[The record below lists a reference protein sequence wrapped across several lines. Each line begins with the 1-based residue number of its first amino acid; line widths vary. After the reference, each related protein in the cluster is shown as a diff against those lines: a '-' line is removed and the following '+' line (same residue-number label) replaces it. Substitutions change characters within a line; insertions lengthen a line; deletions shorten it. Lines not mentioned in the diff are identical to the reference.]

1 MDAEGRWPQAK
12 GFAVRL
18 HKSSLLCRSPAAS
31 QKTSTKY
38 SGPDFVGQFV
48 NFHPPFRV
56 TQSFYSFGFENFDG
70 DSWTFEVPENEK

>member
-18 HKSSLLCRSPAAS
+18 HNSSLLCRSLPGS

-48 NFHPPFRV
+48 NF
-56 TQSFYSFGFENFDG
+56 NG
-70 DSWTFEVPENEK
+70 DSWKFEVPENEN